1 MSAAAVLSG
10 LLGAGVTVE
19 GGADRVRLVEPRP
32 GLLRPEHGPAVRA
45 LKPALARL
53 ATGGW
58 RLDLAGWPAWRLEAF
73 EERAAIREYDG
84 QQPRDLAERCAYLE
98 AAELP
103 EPVDDPDLD
112 TQLEGAAD
120 IEATPAGTSTT
131 EPPPDPGPPAALA
144 GAELPDLDQPPADPK
159 LDPELEAPVGFV
171 ARPPAL
177 PPTAPLPPFRW
188 GSVVPLA
195 LDPPRAP
202 HRWPHPLGDGPPP
215 GPSAYPRGPE
225 AKGLLQF
232 RVPLPPRVDREG
244 HLSAIEAASVAQLGP
259 VRGRAPLA
267 PPSPDVSPEAA
278 RAWRAAYQRRRD
290 AGLDVETAERLTNT
304 THGPRPA

>member
-45 LKPALARL
+45 LKPALAHL

-84 QQPRDLAERCAYLE
+84 QQPHDLAERCAYLE

-112 TQLEGAAD
+112 TQPDPVED
-120 IEATPAGTSTT
+120 IEAAPAGTSTT

-159 LDPELEAPVGFV
+159 VDGAALEAPEL
-171 ARPPAL
+171 PAH
-177 PPTAPLPPFRW
+177 
-188 GSVVPLA
+188 LA
-195 LDPPRAP
+195 DT
-202 HRWPHPLGDGPPP
+202 
-215 GPSAYPRGPE
+215 PE
-225 AKGLLQF
+225 AWAAFLDSA
-232 RVPLPPRVDREG
+232 PW
-244 HLSAIEAASVAQLGP
+244 LSPAE
-259 VRGRAPLA
+259 
-267 PPSPDVSPEAA
+267 
-278 RAWRAAYQRRRD
+278 RRRILAD
-290 AGLDVETAERLTNT
+290 AG
-304 THGPRPA
+304 